1 MTFNKGFLCPTCGPI
16 EKSKKKTIKKQ
27 QYDTCP
33 NCGEIVTKWER
44 PLNER
49 AGRCQNCG
57 NASFTLAI
65 VKHHLLRCCKQ
76 CKQVYDVDA
85 EKVIRKG
92 EKEHEFAKTL

>member
-16 EKSKKKTIKKQ
+16 EKSKKRSIKKQ

-33 NCGEIVTKWER
+33 ECGQIVTVWER

-49 AGRCQNCG
+49 AGRCHNCG

-65 VKHHLLRCCKQ
+65 VKHHLLRCCKV
-76 CKQVYDVDA
+76 CKEVFDTDTG
-85 EKVIRKG
+85 KVIRKG
-92 EKEHEFAKTL
+92 EGNV